1 MGDVTQR
8 LAAPSL
14 AFDLPAEIH
23 TLRRAAASHK
33 GSVGRTLIKEP
44 DFRLVL
50 TVIKAGYRC
59 ERHRTSANLSVQTI
73 SGRIR
78 VHTPGKV
85 FDLGAGHLLALER
98 DIPHDVEGVE
108 DSAFLLTIAWPRAT

>member
-33 GSVGRTLIKEP
+33 GSVGRTFIKEP

-59 ERHRTSANLSVQTI
+59 ERHRTSANLYCGPWADEPT
-73 SGRIR
+73 
-78 VHTPGKV
+78 H
-85 FDLGAGHLLALER
+85 
-98 DIPHDVEGVE
+98 
-108 DSAFLLTIAWPRAT
+108 SAFEVCQEKPLGDQYSERRRPLGSIQ